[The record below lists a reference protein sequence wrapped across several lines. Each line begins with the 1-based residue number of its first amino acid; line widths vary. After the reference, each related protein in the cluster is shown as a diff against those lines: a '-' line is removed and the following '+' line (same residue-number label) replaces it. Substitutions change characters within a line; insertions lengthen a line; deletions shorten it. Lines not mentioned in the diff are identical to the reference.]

1 MSELVIIEEFDLD
14 NTIVTVNKDVHETKP
29 NVIALASSNLLPT
42 PSAKVDF
49 DYIGVSVEVAHEAEA
64 TAARIRA
71 RHRDSII
78 ATGLDLTSIKE
89 KLGHGQFGSWL
100 AHHFNMSERSA
111 QNYMNAA
118 NAFKATPI
126 VIDALPAATIYRLAG
141 KGVPSYLLQ
150 NVIADIHSGTSLN
163 PKEIEKQIISA
174 KQQERIKRNIDQQK
188 RLETR
193 AWQKEEKNLKKAGK
207 TPEEIAAIRKE
218 WNIAKVKRNRANSAK
233 IVKAEKQKANQ
244 ENMDTLAISA
254 AKKIKHRFAEK
265 FEDFRNTLIM
275 IDYSAFQKALQNV

>member
-1 MSELVIIEEFDLD
+1 MSELAIIEEFDLD
-14 NTIVTVNKDVHETKP
+14 HTIFTVNKDAHETKP
-29 NVIALASSNLLPT
+29 NVIALASYNVLPA
-42 PSAKVDF
+42 PSAKIYF
-49 DYIGVSVEVAHEAEA
+49 DYTGVSAEVASEAEA

-78 ATGLDLTSIKE
+78 ETGLDLISIKE

-100 AHHFNMSERSA
+100 THHFNMSERSA

-126 VIDALPAATIYRLAG
+126 VIDALPATTIYRLAG

-174 KQQERIKRNIDQQK
+174 KQQERIKRNIDQQT

-207 TPEEIAAIRKE
+207 TLEEIAAIRKE
-218 WNIAKVKRNRANSAK
+218 WNIAKAKHNRANSAK
-233 IVKAEKQKANQ
+233 ILKAEKQKANQ
-244 ENMDTLAISA
+244 EKMDKIALRA
-254 AKKIKHRFAEK
+254 AKHIKEQFAGK
-265 FEDFRNTLIM
+265 FEAFRNIIIK
-275 IDYSAFQKALQNV
+275 IDYSAFQKALKNV

>member
-14 NTIVTVNKDVHETKP
+14 HTIVTVNKDAHETKT
-29 NVIALASSNLLPT
+29 NVIALASYNVLPT
-42 PSAKVDF
+42 PSAKIHF
-49 DYIGVSVEVAHEAEA
+49 DYTGVSAEVASEAEA

-78 ATGLDLTSIKE
+78 ETGLDLISIKE

-100 AHHFNMSERSA
+100 THHFNMSERSA

-126 VIDALPAATIYRLAG
+126 VIDALPATTIYRLAG

-150 NVIADIHSGTSLN
+150 NVIADIHSGASLN

-174 KQQERIKRNIDQQK
+174 KQQERIKRNIEQQT

-207 TPEEIAAIRKE
+207 TPDEIAAIRKE
-218 WNIAKVKRNRANSAK
+218 WNIAKVKRNRGNSAK
-233 IVKAEKQKANQ
+233 ILKAEKQKANQ
-244 ENMDTLAISA
+244 EKMDTLAISA
-254 AKKIKHRFAEK
+254 AMKIKQHFAEK
-265 FEDFRNTLIM
+265 FEDFRNTLIK
-275 IDYSAFQKALQNV
+275 IDYSAFQKALQGV